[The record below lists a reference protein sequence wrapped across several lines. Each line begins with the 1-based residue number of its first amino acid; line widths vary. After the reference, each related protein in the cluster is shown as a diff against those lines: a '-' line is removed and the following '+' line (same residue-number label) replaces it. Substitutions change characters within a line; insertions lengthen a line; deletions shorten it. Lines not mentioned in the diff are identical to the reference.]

1 MIDAH
6 RGTLANSQI
15 HQTKTWE
22 SRKNLN
28 RRNSGKWQ
36 DSHVEKESAKFLT
49 LSSWAQYTVHKIHKE
64 YIVNVLNLDL
74 ITQDEYNLNSKD
86 KPAIAKQ
93 FWSYAKSKLRD
104 TTGVALKH
112 IEGVLVSCAKG
123 KTNNRNYQYVTIF
136 SKEEGEIPSKGASPH
151 PVIIEPRH

>member
-1 MIDAH
+1 MKKIRETLKRRDRAH
-6 RGTLANSQI
+6 KKEQ
-15 HQTKTWE
+15 K
-22 SRKNLN
+22 
-28 RRNSGKWQ
+28 
-36 DSHVEKESAKFLT
+36 SHAEKGRAKYLT
-49 LSSWAQYTVHKIHKE
+49 LRSRAQATVCKAHKE
-64 YIVNVLNLDL
+64 YIESVLNLDL